1 MSIAAPC
8 IFALRDGWLAL
19 SCFSRR
25 RVVMYLAISSDVKLA
40 GTMKT
45 LVVSNKFLKWRTS
58 PIVTGDSV

>member
-8 IFALRDGWLAL
+8 IFALREGWLAL

-25 RVVMYLAISSDVKLA
+25 RVVMYLATTSDVKLA

-45 LVVSNKFLKWRTS
+45 LVVFNKFLKRRTS
-58 PIVTGDSV
+58 PILPGDSV